1 MVELNYKNFNKE
13 KNIGFYMNHLYTIPR
28 LKVYNLH
35 KKFYNI
41 ERMLCHWMTRLGG
54 LPFVIEQYIHI
65 KINKYIYSWL
75 FITLSCFSEVAL
87 FGYDVQKIKLS

>member
-1 MVELNYKNFNKE
+1 
-13 KNIGFYMNHLYTIPR
+13 
-28 LKVYNLH
+28 
-35 KKFYNI
+35 
-41 ERMLCHWMTRLGG
+41 MTRLGG